1 MDKRILKLY
10 LVLDP
15 DLCGGFEGMVE
26 TAKEAAE
33 AGATV
38 VQLRAP
44 DWKKRRLAACGREI
58 LKVLRP
64 LGIPLIVNDHI
75 DVAVAIGADGVHVGQ
90 DDLSPEDCRR
100 QMPEG
105 MILGLSVSNLDEA
118 RAVDPALVDY
128 VGIGPVHNTSTKPD
142 AAPAL
147 GIDGLHAVVDAA
159 PCPSVAIGGIKTRDI
174 PAVMA
179 TGTDGIAVV
188 SAICGQPEPARA
200 TRELLALLD

>member
-1 MDKRILKLY
+1 MDEKILKLY

-15 DLCGGFEGMVE
+15 DLCGGFDGMIK
-26 TAKEAAE
+26 TAKDAAQ
-33 AGATV
+33 AGTTI

-44 DWKKRRLAACGREI
+44 DWKKRRLAACGREL

-64 LGIPLIVNDHI
+64 LGVPLIVNDHI

-100 QMPEG
+100 QMPDG

-118 RAVDPALVDY
+118 KNVDPSLVDY

-142 AAPAL
+142 AAPAM
-147 GIDGLHAVVDAA
+147 GFEGLREVVRAV
-159 PCPSVAIGGIKTRDI
+159 PCASVAIGGIKTNDI
-174 PAVMA
+174 SEVMK

-188 SAICGQPEPARA
+188 SAICGQPDPSKA
-200 TRELLALLD
+200 TEDLLRRLK

>member
-15 DLCGGFEGMVE
+15 NLCGGFEGMVE

-44 DWKKRRLAACGREI
+44 DWKKRRLAACGREL

-118 RAVDPALVDY
+118 RAVDPVLVDY
-128 VGIGPVHNTSTKPD
+128 VGIGPVHKTSTKPD

-147 GIDGLHAVVDAA
+147 GIDGLHAVVDSA

>member
-26 TAKEAAE
+26 TVKDAAE

-147 GIDGLHAVVDAA
+147 GIDGLHAVVDAT
-159 PCPSVAIGGIKTRDI
+159 PCPSVAIGGVKTRDI

-188 SAICGQPEPARA
+188 SAICGQPDPARA
-200 TRELLALLD
+200 TRELLTLLD